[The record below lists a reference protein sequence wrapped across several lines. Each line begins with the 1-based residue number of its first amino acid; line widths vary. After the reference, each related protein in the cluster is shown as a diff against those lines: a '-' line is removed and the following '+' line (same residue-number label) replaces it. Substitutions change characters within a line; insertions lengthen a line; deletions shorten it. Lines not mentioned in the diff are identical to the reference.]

1 MNQRTSRLLLS
12 AAFVLL
18 SGCSDDDG
26 ANVEPK
32 PPVNNA
38 GAGGSGGDSG
48 SGGNGGAGGSGD
60 LDASAGGSAGE
71 APVDAGFPPCVPST
85 DAGVSA
91 DAGDAGDLS
100 DAGDAGEVAA
110 PLVSYET
117 QLYPVFRARC
127 APCHETDK
135 AGGHNIASVDLNE
148 SYRDA
153 RNLGSSLPQRVN
165 EGGMPPSYS
174 MPPNN
179 CDGPLGSPGCV
190 SVEEFDLI
198 QRWIG
203 QCYPR

>member
-1 MNQRTSRLLLS
+1 MKHMNQRTSRLLLS
-12 AAFVLL
+12 AALVLL

-32 PPVNNA
+32 PPVTNA
-38 GAGGSGGDSG
+38 GTGGAGGGSG

-60 LDASAGGSAGE
+60 LDASAGGSAG
-71 APVDAGFPPCVPST
+71 APVDAGFPPCVPAT
-85 DAGVSA
+85 DAGVSL
-91 DAGDAGDLS
+91 DAGDAGD
-100 DAGDAGEVAA
+100 AGDAAPIAA

-127 APCHETDK
+127 VPCHETER
-135 AGGHNIASVDLNE
+135 AGGHNIGSPDLDE

-153 RNLGSSLPQRVN
+153 RTLGSSLPDRVN
-165 EGGMPPSYS
+165 EGGMPPPYA
-174 MPPNN
+174 PAPNN
-179 CDGPLGSPGCV
+179 CNGPLGSSGCV
-190 SVEEFDLI
+190 SVEEFNLI